1 MRRLVALLLLCTA
14 LGAGPARA
22 ADACGN
28 PPLPQIPPQRVVVV
42 HQQAIEILLA
52 LSLEDRIAAA
62 GYLDDALPPDLQ
74 TGFDRIPIR
83 FDRYLATEA
92 VAGLLP
98 DLVLG
103 GFAAAFGAGGL
114 GPRETFAGLG
124 IPTHVLAS
132 GCMTAGDDPVATAIA
147 DIRQM
152 GALFDRRQRADALVA
167 EIEAGLEALQP
178 GPALTVFIYDGGEKA
193 PYTIGRDGLLT
204 RLLARGGA
212 RNVFDDTPGRWATV
226 SWEAVLARDPDLILL
241 VGTTADPA
249 AEKRRRL
256 EADPALAGLR
266 ALQTGHVATIP
277 FSETVAGIR
286 TGTAARHLA
295 RILAAARQ
303 SAADAPLAGDAPSPH
318 NIP

>member
-1 MRRLVALLLLCTA
+1 MTRLAALLLLCLA
-14 LGAGPARA
+14 LMAGPARA

-28 PPLPQIPPQRVVVV
+28 PPLPDRPPERVVVV
-42 HQQAIEILLA
+42 HQHAIEILLA
-52 LSLEDRIAAA
+52 LGLADRIAAA
-62 GYLDDALPPDLQ
+62 GYLDDTLPPDLQ
-74 TGFDRIPIR
+74 AGFDSIPAR

-103 GFAAAFGAGGL
+103 GFASAFGAGGL
-114 GPRETFAGLG
+114 GPRETFAQFG

-132 GCMTAGDDPVATAIA
+132 GCMAAGDDPVATAIA

-152 GALFDRRQRADALVA
+152 GVLFDRVQRADQLVA
-167 EIEAGLEALQP
+167 GIEAGIKALEP
-178 GPALTVFIYDGGEKA
+178 GPALTVFIYDGGDKA
-193 PYTIGRDGLLT
+193 PYTVGRDGLLT
-204 RLLARGGA
+204 RLLARAGA
-212 RNVFDDTPGRWATV
+212 RNIFDDTPGRWASV

-241 VGTTADPA
+241 VDTTADPA

-256 EADPALAGLR
+256 KTDSALSGLR
-266 ALQTGHVATIP
+266 ALRTGQIATLP

-286 TGTAARHLA
+286 TGLAARHLA
-295 RILAAARQ
+295 RTLAAARQ
-303 SAADAPLAGDAPSPH
+303 SAADAPLAGDRPSAH